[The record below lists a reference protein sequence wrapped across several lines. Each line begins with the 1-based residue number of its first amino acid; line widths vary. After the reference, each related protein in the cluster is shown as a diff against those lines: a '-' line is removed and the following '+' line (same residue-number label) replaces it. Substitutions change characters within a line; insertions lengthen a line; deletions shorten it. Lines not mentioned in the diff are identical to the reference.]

1 MTQSIDP
8 RLLGQP
14 RTVAPVV
21 VPPPPVAAVPG
32 QVAPA
37 LATLPA
43 GAAYWSNEQAAQQ
56 TADEDEAVAEARRA
70 ALREQVGVAETI
82 GTQFARGAL
91 DTLLAPGA
99 LVGVGAQSLGSL
111 TGSKAL
117 EKFGEDL
124 GKASNA
130 KAAAEA
136 LGFVFGG
143 GGENMAGS
151 ALGITQTYAEQVN
164 ALDASAKAVREIE
177 KQEEARPTLT
187 TVSRMAGMMAAGLGI
202 GVGAGASS
210 GVAATVGANV
220 VEGAAGGAQA
230 VYENHPAAPLKDVLV
245 SAAIGGVLAGAITG
259 AAEGAVTSIKKA
271 SQADLS
277 KVFGKVQ
284 QFADERMIKSAIGND
299 AKTMRILTDNG
310 KDFGRVARV
319 AEKMRQADLPNSADE
334 MLGAV
339 TRNLDEAT
347 DTLSSLAAKLDA
359 EGLRPSSRDL
369 FDTIDEQIAELRA
382 KGTGTHQNVADALEK
397 QIAPFRAKLQ
407 SPVGDADAL
416 RNAARQRIAELRAA
430 APNPVTA
437 AENAARADA
446 TEKILRRLEAVD
458 LEGRPRA
465 LAPQELLTVRRE
477 IRNVLGDERFGAVSQ
492 YADPTF
498 TELRRLKTALG
509 EATRW
514 GKRAPSVSD
523 EAMGEL
529 YGNVARRLDGAADAA
544 GPEVGAAWRR
554 ANQDASDWFVLRDG
568 LEEELQRRLKNRFI
582 SPSDYGTGLTGAL
595 ATLIGTGGAA
605 LPALA
610 AGAAG
615 AFGNRLLRHGA
626 SKMLGELAD
635 RFAKVQFK
643 VPLARAGG
651 KEAQEVLSMLAR
663 SRRFIEETAERAG
676 ANPTVRATA
685 ADVAREV
692 AAAEWAKRAGKF
704 DAASWAT
711 KPPNAVAKV
720 VFRGPILDAAAKDVA
735 EATGRALQL
744 VPKIPESLDV
754 ARVARLARDADGPAA
769 IGAVQ
774 QAIVGLVEGAPAT
787 PTGSKMGQVLR
798 KAYDELS
805 RSDVAETFA
814 LGHRLSVALDAAA
827 GAAPDDISRQFA
839 ARAAD
844 ELRANIASDAFG
856 SAGKQYRALI
866 VRPEL
871 AAPGF
876 TDPKALRDVLRTLD
890 SRGKLSEGAKNISR
904 QILEA
909 HAAAKALGGSAP
921 GADVTRGL
929 QRWERLVEAA
939 ESVSTVD
946 GRRMSE
952 LIELADHPATK
963 RAPAVNEQ
971 TVLDAVAPSL
981 DPISR
986 ALRRESPKEVFE
998 TLSYEE
1004 AFPELDNAAKRGGAL
1019 PGIIAP
1025 KIEEQRRLYR
1035 QRTEALARTLND
1047 PGMLADAVP
1056 GGAAIG
1062 MGASEKLQQLLD
1074 DMPKPVET
1082 LRGKRDL
1089 SSDDLRKANAMWEAT
1104 LEPLSVF
1111 QDFARGQVDYDKVK
1125 YAWKQYPGLQ
1135 QAAQAGVV
1143 DVLMHDLSEEQRAKV
1158 PDPMLSQ
1165 LDYLLGFNGKLQPTV
1180 DREFA
1185 VRMSSMPQQEQKDQP
1200 KPGGMLELPG
1210 SEPTFTERL
1219 ARRGS

>member
-1 MTQSIDP
+1 MGNP
-8 RLLGQP
+8 RP
-14 RTVAPVV
+14 VAPLA
-21 VPPPPVAAVPG
+21 PPPPAPPAGAPVPGAVPG
-32 QVAPA
+32 FAVPEAVD
-37 LATLPA
+37 
-43 GAAYWSNEQAAQQ
+43 YWGKKQ
-56 TADEDEAVAEARRA
+56 TATEDEAVEEARLA
-70 ALREQVGVAETI
+70 SLREEVGVAETI

-91 DTLLAPGA
+91 DALLSPGA
-99 LVGVGAQSLGSL
+99 GVGFLAHAAGEA

-117 EKFGEDL
+117 AKFGQDL
-124 GKASNA
+124 GRASSG
-130 KAAAEA
+130 KSAAEA
-136 LGFVFGG
+136 LAFVFGG
-143 GGENMAGS
+143 GAENMVGQ
-151 ALGITQTYAEQVN
+151 ALGNTKTYGDQVN
-164 ALDASAKAVREIE
+164 AIDASAKAVREIE
-177 KQEEARPTLT
+177 KQEHARPTLT

-210 GVAATVGANV
+210 GLMATVAANV
-220 VEGAAGGAQA
+220 AEGAAGGAQA

-259 AAEGAVTSIKKA
+259 AAEGVVAGVKKA

-319 AEKMRQADLPNSADE
+319 AEKMREADLPNSADE
-334 MLGAV
+334 MLGAIE
-339 TRNLDEAT
+339 RQADDAF
-347 DTLSSLAAKLDA
+347 DRLAQIGSKLDA
-359 EGLRPSSRDL
+359 EGIKPNARLV
-369 FDTIDEQIAELRA
+369 FDEVAEQTAKIRA
-382 KGTGTHQNVADALEK
+382 KGTGTHQNIAKRIENEL
-397 QIAPFRAKLQ
+397 APFREELAI
-407 SPVGDADAL
+407 
-416 RNAARQRIAELRAA
+416 RQTNELGQETIIGYRD
-430 APNPVTA
+430 PDFTH
-437 AENAARADA
+437 
-446 TEKILRRLEAVD
+446 LRRIKQ
-458 LEGRPRA
+458 G
-465 LAPQELLTVRRE
+465 
-477 IRNVLGDERFGAVSQ
+477 
-492 YADPTF
+492 
-498 TELRRLKTALG
+498 LG
-509 EATRW
+509 ELTDFS
-514 GKRAPSVSD
+514 KRVPSEAD
-523 EAMGEL
+523 EAIAEL
-529 YGNVARRLDGAADAA
+529 YGNVARKLDAAADDA

-554 ANQDASDWFVLRDG
+554 ANQDASDWITVRNGLR
-568 LEEELQRRLKNRFI
+568 EELQRRIKNRFI
-582 SPSDYGTGLTGAL
+582 SPSDYGTGLAGAL
-595 ATLIGTGGAA
+595 ATLIATGGSA

-610 AGAAG
+610 AGAVG
-615 AFGNRLLRHGA
+615 AVGNRILRHGA
-626 SKMLGELAD
+626 SKVIGELAD

-720 VFRGPILDAAAKDVA
+720 VFRGPILDAASKDVA
-735 EATGRALQL
+735 EATARALQL
-744 VPKIPESLDV
+744 VPRLPESLD
-754 ARVARLARDADGPAA
+754 AAKVARLVRDADGQVA

-774 QAIVGLVEGAPAT
+774 QAIVDLVEAAPAT
-787 PTGSKMGQVLR
+787 ATGSKMGQVLR

-805 RSDVAETFA
+805 RADVAETFA
-814 LGHRLSVALDAAA
+814 LGHRLSVALDAATA
-827 GAAPDDISRQFA
+827 AAPDDISRKFA

-844 ELRANIASDAFG
+844 ELRAKVAGDAFG
-856 SAGKQYRALI
+856 TAGRQYRALI
-866 VRPEL
+866 ARPEL

-876 TDPKALRDVLRTLD
+876 TDPKALREALRTLD
-890 SRGKLSEGAKNISR
+890 GRGKLSEGAKNISR

-909 HAAAKALGGSAP
+909 HAAAKALGGAAQS
-921 GADVTRGL
+921 ADVTRGL
-929 QRWERLVEAA
+929 QRWEQLVEAA

-952 LIELADHPATK
+952 LVELADHPATK
-963 RAPAVNEQ
+963 RAPAVNEH
-971 TVLDAVAPSL
+971 TVMDAVAPSL

-986 ALRRESPKEVFE
+986 ALRRETPKEVFE

-1004 AFPELDNAAKRGGAL
+1004 AFPEIDNAAKAGGAL

-1025 KIEEQRRLYR
+1025 RIEAQRRLYQTR
-1035 QRTEALARTLND
+1035 AEALARVVND
-1047 PGMLADAVP
+1047 PGMLANADTP
-1056 GGAAIG
+1056 GGTVVGAG
-1062 MGASEKLQQLLD
+1062 MAEKLQQLLD

-1089 SSDDLRKANAMWEAT
+1089 SSEDLRKANAMWEAT

-1111 QDFARGQVDYDKVK
+1111 QDFARGQVDYTKVQ

-1143 DVLMHDLSEEQRAKV
+1143 DVLMNDLSDEQRAKV

-1219 ARRGS
+1219 AGRT